1 MSDESHPQGRSQAR
15 MLRDDEKALLMA
27 LLSTHPDFRRFEMT
41 IATGKVSDM
50 LDGSMGSVRF
60 VAPDERSLGVTLVE
74 ADYVDSD
81 GVHVSIAIN
90 TDDHG
95 ELYEVDFW
103 KTDFSPLKQYPRPE
117 LAKICDEDGRH
128 PTSPSG

>member
-1 MSDESHPQGRSQAR
+1 
-15 MLRDDEKALLMA
+15 MLRDNEKALLTA
-27 LLSTHPDFRRFEMT
+27 LLSAHPDFDRFEMT

-60 VAPDERSLGVTLVE
+60 VAPDERSLGMTLVE

-95 ELYEVDFW
+95 ALYEVDIW
-103 KTDFSPLKQYPRPE
+103 KTDFSQLKQYPRPE
-117 LAKICDEDGRH
+117 LVKICDDDGRYAI
-128 PTSPSG
+128 PPSG